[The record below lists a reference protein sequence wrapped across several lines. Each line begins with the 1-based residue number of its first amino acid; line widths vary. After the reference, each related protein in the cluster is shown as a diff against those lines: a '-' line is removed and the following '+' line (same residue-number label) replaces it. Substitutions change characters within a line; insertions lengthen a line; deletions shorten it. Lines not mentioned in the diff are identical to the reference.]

1 MPFTAFH
8 FGPGAVINALA
19 PRHASF
25 LAICT
30 ANVVMD
36 VEPLYYMGTDQ
47 YPLHRFF
54 HTYIGA
60 ALIAAITVI
69 AFVGARAFAERFWL
83 PDVLGWRRLTLL
95 SVAIGATVGSYSHIV
110 LDSIMH
116 SDIRPFAPFSD
127 SNQLLSIIPTG
138 ELHLY
143 CALAGLASL
152 PIIAVRVFS
161 KRQHA
166 L

>member
-1 MPFTAFH
+1 MPFTPFH

-19 PRHASF
+19 PKHVSF
-25 LAICT
+25 LVFCM

-36 VEPLYYMGTDQ
+36 IEPLYYMVTDQ

-60 ALIAAITVI
+60 ALIAAITLI
-69 AFVGARAFAERFWL
+69 GFVSAKAFAARFWL

-95 SVAIGATVGSYSHIV
+95 PVAIGATVGSYSHIV

-127 SNQLLSIIPTG
+127 SNQLLSIIPIG

-143 CALAGLASL
+143 CALAGLISL
-152 PIIAVRVFS
+152 PIIAIRVLS
-161 KRQHA
+161 IRQNA